1 MTLVVDAGIAVK
13 WVLPE
18 SDSETAVAI
27 RTTDEDLI
35 APSLACAEIGS
46 AIWRAVIRGDLSA
59 AEAREYLKVA
69 TAHYERIIPLE
80 ELADAAI
87 ALAIRLRHPIYD
99 CFYLA
104 LAERERCAL
113 ITGDAR
119 LIGAAKGIRNV
130 EVRRL

>member
-1 MTLVVDAGIAVK
+1 MTLVVDANVAVK

-18 SDSETAVAI
+18 SDSERAVAI
-27 RTTDEDLI
+27 RTTDKELI
-35 APSLACAEIGS
+35 APALAWAEIGS
-46 AIWRAVIRGDLSA
+46 AIWRTALRGDLSA

-69 TAHYERIIPLE
+69 MAHYQRIIPLD
-80 ELADAAI
+80 ELADEAV

-113 ITGDAR
+113 ITADAR
-119 LIGAAKGIRNV
+119 LLAAAKALKRV
-130 EVRRL
+130 EIHPF